1 MQRLLY
7 TFATKITPTQ
17 SMKMFTA
24 PKSAKRSWTEHYL
37 YLVAVSEAC
46 GGADNL
52 VLDNIVHYADPVMKV
67 SMLSRLNLA
76 RTDYLRQAEKLAHF
90 AQSTEIEM
98 RGKQQ
103 GRDEI
108 NDAHEGRTDTR
119 KCFKCGKPGHLKAVC
134 TSKKMDWRDTGDAD
148 FGSSRHLVN
157 DLALLEDLVDYE
169 IQCVAADGGTLRV
182 SKRGS
187 VMLVTT
193 AMGNPTRVRLLNV
206 QYAANLERNIISYGL
221 LEAKRYGLAYR
232 GSNRVIAPIDGGP
245 AIFDVKKSNNV
256 MTVRTLVSRS
266 AKGTSDVQ
274 MSVLAENEAAVEQDV
289 QTGPLMHF
297 HRRLGHL
304 NYDTITR
311 MAKKPASGVAL
322 SDEVRAN
329 CLDCAEDKQNKNKQ
343 SRMDTGGN
351 SPIDVI
357 GGIICSDLKGPM
369 TPRDRLGNRYVVNF
383 VDHRTNYCR
392 GFLAKT
398 KDVAALKFKH
408 FMAFFERQFNCRIH
422 VLGTDG
428 GGEYKTLNLFCK
440 DTGIARRVSEQR
452 NQASNG
458 KAERMHCTIMNMV
471 GSMVFTCGLLL
482 SFWGDAAEYAA

>member
-1 MQRLLY
+1 
-7 TFATKITPTQ
+7 
-17 SMKMFTA
+17 MKMFTGS
-24 PKSAKRSWTEHYL
+24 KSAKRSWTVHYL
-37 YLVAVSEAC
+37 YRVAVSEAC
-46 GGADNL
+46 GKAENL
-52 VLDNIVHYADPVMKV
+52 VLDNIVHYADPAMRV

-76 RTDYLRQAEKLAHF
+76 RTDYLRQAEELAHF
-90 AQSTEIEM
+90 AQEVV
-98 RGKQQ
+98 
-103 GRDEI
+103 
-108 NDAHEGRTDTR
+108 NDVHEGHTDTR

-134 TSKKMDWRDTGDAD
+134 TSKKTDWRDTGDAD
-148 FGSSRHLVN
+148 FVLTVDDSETKAWVWILDSGSSRHLVN

-322 SDEVRAN
+322 TDEVRAN
-329 CLDCAEDKQNKNKQ
+329 CLACAQGKQTKNKQ
-343 SRMDTGGN
+343 SRKDTSGN
-351 SPIDVI
+351 SSIDVI
-357 GGIICSDLKGPM
+357 GGGICSDLKGPV
-369 TPRDRLGNRYVVNF
+369 TPRDRLGNRYMINF
-383 VDHRTNYCR
+383 VDHRTNYGCV
-392 GFLAKT
+392 FLA
-398 KDVAALKFKH
+398 
-408 FMAFFERQFNCRIH
+408 
-422 VLGTDG
+422 
-428 GGEYKTLNLFCK
+428 
-440 DTGIARRVSEQR
+440 
-452 NQASNG
+452 
-458 KAERMHCTIMNMV
+458 
-471 GSMVFTCGLLL
+471 
-482 SFWGDAAEYAA
+482 

>member
-1 MQRLLY
+1 
-7 TFATKITPTQ
+7 
-17 SMKMFTA
+17 MKMFTGS
-24 PKSAKRSWTEHYL
+24 KSAKRSWTVHYL
-37 YLVAVSEAC
+37 YRVAVSEAC
-46 GGADNL
+46 GKAENL
-52 VLDNIVHYADPVMKV
+52 VLDNIVHYADPAMRVRPRFE
-67 SMLSRLNLA
+67 L
-76 RTDYLRQAEKLAHF
+76 
-90 AQSTEIEM
+90 
-98 RGKQQ
+98 RGKQL

-134 TSKKMDWRDTGDAD
+134 TSKKTDWRDTGDAD
-148 FGSSRHLVN
+148 FVLTVDDSETKAWVWILDSGSSRHLVN

-322 SDEVRAN
+322 TDEVRAN
-329 CLDCAEDKQNKNKQ
+329 CLACAQGKQTKNKQ
-343 SRMDTGGN
+343 SRKDTSGN
-351 SPIDVI
+351 SSIDVI
-357 GGIICSDLKGPM
+357 GGGICSDLKGPV
-369 TPRDRLGNRYVVNF
+369 TPRDRLGNRYMINF
-383 VDHRTNYCR
+383 VDHRTNYGCV
-392 GFLAKT
+392 FLA
-398 KDVAALKFKH
+398 
-408 FMAFFERQFNCRIH
+408 
-422 VLGTDG
+422 
-428 GGEYKTLNLFCK
+428 
-440 DTGIARRVSEQR
+440 
-452 NQASNG
+452 
-458 KAERMHCTIMNMV
+458 
-471 GSMVFTCGLLL
+471 
-482 SFWGDAAEYAA
+482 